1 MRFSESHSLLAYAA
15 SEENKGPTLD
25 KKYGKEDRVHHAPR
39 LERFD
44 KQYDKNDER
53 YKHYSPD
60 QHAENIHEGQ
70 PGVRV
75 VEEFEGIVK
84 MGIRTTR

>member
-1 MRFSESHSLLAYAA
+1 MRLRESHSLLAYAA
-15 SEENKGPTLD
+15 SEENKDPALD
-25 KKYGKEDRVHHAPR
+25 KKDRKKDRVHHAPR
-39 LERFD
+39 LERFY

-84 MGIRTTR
+84 MVTQTTR